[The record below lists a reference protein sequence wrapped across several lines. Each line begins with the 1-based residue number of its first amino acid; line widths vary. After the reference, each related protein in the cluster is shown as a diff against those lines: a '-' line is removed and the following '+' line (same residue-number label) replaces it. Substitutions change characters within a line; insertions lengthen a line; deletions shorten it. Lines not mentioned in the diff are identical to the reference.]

1 MISCVENTCRDA
13 QVMFGAAKIGAVGR
27 LNKVV
32 MWSGKML
39 ILAAGFTVSFN
50 SSRSGKMLC

>member
-1 MISCVENTCRDA
+1 MVSRVENARRDV
-13 QVMFGAAKIGAVGR
+13 QVMFGTTGIRAMER
-27 LNKVV
+27 LYTMV

-39 ILAAGFTVSFN
+39 LLAAGFTLSFN

>member
-1 MISCVENTCRDA
+1 
-13 QVMFGAAKIGAVGR
+13 MFGVTGIGALGR
-27 LNKVV
+27 LDKVV

-39 ILAAGFTVSFN
+39 ILAAVFIMSSN

>member
-1 MISCVENTCRDA
+1 
-13 QVMFGAAKIGAVGR
+13 MFGATGIGAMGR
-27 LNKVV
+27 LYRVV

-39 ILAAGFTVSFN
+39 ILAAVFVVSFN